1 MHADHRRRPQRQRHC
16 RADQASD
23 IDRIGTDIYVAG
35 HVAIIADGHHL
46 RLTGSRYA
54 GDAANPVYFLGSRAE
69 KPLAPHDMIAYYPG
83 PR

>member
-1 MHADHRRRPQRQRHC
+1 VHADHRRPQRQRHC
-16 RADQASD
+16 RAEQASD
-23 IDRIGTDIYVAG
+23 IDGIGTDIYVAG

-46 RLTGSRYA
+46 RLTESSCA
-54 GDAANPVYFLGSRAE
+54 GDAGNAVYFLAVRAE

>member
-1 MHADHRRRPQRQRHC
+1 
-16 RADQASD
+16 
-23 IDRIGTDIYVAG
+23 VAG

-46 RLTGSRYA
+46 RLTESRYA
-54 GDAANPVYFLGSRAE
+54 ADATNAVYFLGSRAE